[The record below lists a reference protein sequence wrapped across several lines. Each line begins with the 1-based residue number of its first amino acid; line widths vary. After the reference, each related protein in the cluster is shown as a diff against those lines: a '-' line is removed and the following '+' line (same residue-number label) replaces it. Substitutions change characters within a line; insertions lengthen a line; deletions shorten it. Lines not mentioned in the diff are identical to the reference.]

1 MLAKIKEAKK
11 IRATLAVQNELSDL
25 DNVCH
30 IVVTV
35 MCGLVMLFHLTSI
48 FTLVSADNAR
58 CACSNK

>member
-11 IRATLAVQNELSDL
+11 IRATLAVQNELSDSN
-25 DNVCH
+25 NVCH

-35 MCGLVMLFHLTSI
+35 LCGLVMLFHSMLI

>member
-11 IRATLAVQNELSDL
+11 IGATLAVQNELSDSN
-25 DNVCH
+25 NVCH

-35 MCGLVMLFHLTSI
+35 LCGLVMLFHSMLI